1 MTSRRATLA
10 GLATCLV
17 VPFVSRK
24 SGHAQDKT
32 EVVYATFNDPGNRNV
47 PRAKA
52 ETKLLEAFEKANPD
66 IKVRVQV
73 DTTQQAS
80 FRALRSKTATPD
92 VFRVTNYNNP
102 EAVAT
107 GSVLP
112 LDDLIARDKVD
123 MTDWLLPLD
132 NMRVGG
138 KLYGMQQDYRIPI
151 LLYRRSLLEKAGLTS
166 LPKTFDE
173 VCLEGGRLSALPNVV
188 GYAVPLGIG
197 GAGGAQALAEF
208 MFSSMTT
215 ESSGRYFADD
225 GLKMEIDPAELL
237 RTLQTIKD
245 LYGQC
250 KATPPASVQ
259 FGYNEEHDGLRAGNI
274 AMASYGLYR
283 FRAIQQGG
291 AADDLGWAPA
301 PAFKEGGKLVA
312 YGFTVAINANTA
324 NKEAAWKLTRF
335 LGSPEAQ
342 SIAAEGGE
350 VVARKSVYQNAALLA
365 SPDGQRQREWADL
378 IKARGRTVSY
388 SVLSTTFHQIIA
400 DATQRMILRD
410 GSAED
415 ARKEIEKNYQAALA
429 KLSR

>member
-1 MTSRRATLA
+1 MTSRRSTLA
-10 GLATCLV
+10 GLAACLAA
-17 VPFVSRK
+17 PFVGAR
-24 SGHAQDKT
+24 SGHAQDKV
-32 EVVYATFNDPGNRNV
+32 EVVYATFNDPGNRND

-52 ETKLLEAFEKANPD
+52 ETKIIEAFENAYPD

-92 VFRVTNYNNP
+92 VFRITNYNNP

-132 NMRVGG
+132 HMRVGG

-151 LLYRRSLLEKAGLTS
+151 LLYRKSLLEKAGLTS
-166 LPKTFDE
+166 LPNTFDE
-173 VCLEGGRLSALPNVV
+173 VCGEGGKLSALPNVI
-188 GYAVPLGIG
+188 GYAVPLGMG
-197 GAGGAQALAEF
+197 GAGGAQAFAEF

-215 ESSGRYFADD
+215 EKGGRYFAQD
-225 GLKMEIDPAELL
+225 GLNMEIDPVELL
-237 RTLQTIKD
+237 RTLQMIKD
-245 LYGQC
+245 LYGRC
-250 KATPPASVQ
+250 RATPPASVQ
-259 FGYNEEHDGLRAGNI
+259 FGYNEVHDGLRAGNI
-274 AMASYGLYR
+274 AMATYGLYR

-301 PAFKEGGKLVA
+301 PAFQEGGKLVA

-350 VVARKSVYQNAALLA
+350 VVARASVYQNAALFA
-365 SPDGQRQREWADL
+365 SPDGQRQRDWANL
-378 IKARGRTVSY
+378 TKARGRTVSY
-388 SVLSTTFHQIIA
+388 SVLSTTFHQIIG
-400 DATQRMILRD
+400 DAAQRMVLRD

-415 ARKEIEKNYQAALA
+415 ARKEIERNYQAALA